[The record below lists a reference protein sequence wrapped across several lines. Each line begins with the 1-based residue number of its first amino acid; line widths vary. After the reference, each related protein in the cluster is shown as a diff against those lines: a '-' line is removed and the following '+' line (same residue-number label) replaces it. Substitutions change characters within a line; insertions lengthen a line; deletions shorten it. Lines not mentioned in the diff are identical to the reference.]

1 MIEAFPLCWPVGYPR
16 TDRPQ
21 SARFDTT
28 FAKSRDAILSEV
40 RRFGGCQCIISSNIP
55 TKRDGNPY
63 ANFSQPSDKG
73 IAVYFTY
80 QGEQVVFACDKWT
93 TCEDN
98 LQAIRKAIEAFR
110 GLERWGVS
118 DLLKRAFTGFKAIPE
133 KVEGGRKWWE
143 ILNTHPLATE
153 DEIKYAYRKLVKL
166 HHPDT
171 GGNPDDFKLIN
182 EAYSQGLKQTV

>member
-1 MIEAFPLCWPVGYPR
+1 MVEAFPLNWPVGYPR

-21 SARFDTT
+21 NARFDTT
-28 FAKSRDAILSEV
+28 FAKSRDAILAEV
-40 RRFGGCQCIISSNIP
+40 RRFGGRQCIISSNIP

-63 ANFSQPSDKG
+63 ANFARPTDCG

-80 QGEQVVFACDKWT
+80 EGEQVVFACDKWT
-93 TCEDN
+93 TPEDN

-133 KVEGGRKWWE
+133 QTSGESWWNV
-143 ILNTHPLATE
+143 LGVSKDAGP
-153 DEIKYAYRKLVKL
+153 DEIKRAYKEKL
-166 HHPDT
+166 HSVHPDK
-171 GGNPDDFKLIN
+171 GGSREDFEKVQR
-182 EAYSQGLKQTV
+182 AYSEAT

>member
-16 TDRPQ
+16 TPHPQ

-28 FAKSRDAILSEV
+28 FGKSRDAILAEV
-40 RRFGGCQCIISSNIP
+40 RRFGGSNCIISSNIP

-63 ANFSQPSDKG
+63 ANFSQPVDRG

-80 QGEQVVFACDKWT
+80 EGDPVVFACDKWN

-118 DLLKRAFTGFKAIPE
+118 DLLKRAFTGFKALPE
-133 KVEGGRKWWE
+133 QTAGRKWWE
-143 ILNTHPLATE
+143 ALDVDKSAE
-153 DEIKYAYRKLVKL
+153 ESEIKDAYRRLVKL
-166 HHPDT
+166 HHPDN
-171 GGNPDDFKLIN
+171 GGNADDFRAIN
-182 EAYSQGLKQTV
+182 EAYKQALTT

>member
-1 MIEAFPLCWPVGYPR
+1 MVEAYPLCWPVGYPR
-16 TDRPQ
+16 TERPQ

-28 FAKSRDAILSEV
+28 FAKSRDAILAEV
-40 RRFGGCQCIISSNIP
+40 RRFGGRDCIISSNIP

-63 ANFSQPSDKG
+63 ANFSQPADRG

-80 QGEQVVFACDKWT
+80 QGEQVVFACDKWAV
-93 TCEDN
+93 CEDN

-133 KVEGGRKWWE
+133 TTTAQAWYNVLGVKE
-143 ILNTHPLATE
+143 NASA
-153 DEIKYAYRKLVKL
+153 DEIKSAYRNLSKVL
-166 HHPDT
+166 HPDA
-171 GGNPDDFKLIN
+171 GGNPDSFHELTN
-182 EAYSQGLKQTV
+182 AYQQGLKQTA

>member
-1 MIEAFPLCWPVGYPR
+1 MIEAYPLQWPVGYPR

-28 FAKSRDAILSEV
+28 FAKSRDAILAEV
-40 RRFGGCQCIISSNIP
+40 RRFGGRECIISSNIP

-63 ANFSQPSDKG
+63 ANFSQPTDRG

-80 QGEQVVFACDKWT
+80 QGDPVVFACDKWT

-133 KVEGGRKWWE
+133 QTSAESWWNVLG
-143 ILNTHPLATE
+143 ISKDAGP
-153 DEIKYAYRKLVKL
+153 DEIKRAYREKL
-166 HHPDT
+166 HYVHPDK
-171 GGNPDDFKLIN
+171 GGTPEEFEKVQR
-182 EAYSQGLKQTV
+182 AYSEAI